1 MLILF
6 LLSLAIPL
14 ILGVPVAFSLIIS
27 AIVLMSTK
35 NLFTAQLVVQQFIG
49 GINSF
54 SLLAVPFFMLAGEL
68 MNKGGITKRIVDVV
82 YIWVGRFRGGLGY
95 VSILA
100 SMIFAGLSGSA
111 LADTA
116 ALGGVL
122 IPMMSERGYGKA
134 RSTGIVISSAII
146 ANIIPPSIG
155 FILFGVVSGASIS
168 RMFMGGI
175 IPGILLGC
183 SLMITWFFTARKD
196 GLQAVPNTMPAAE
209 KRKIFLEA
217 IPSAVNLKSK
227 TALFIIVG
235 LRGGV
240 FTPTEAGAIACA
252 YALIIGMFIY
262 KGLKVGDLP
271 GILLDTVRSTGRV
284 LFIVG
289 GSLTVSWII
298 TASNLSKDL
307 VSYFHAFVEHPIIL
321 VLCCQLL
328 FILFGMVL
336 DIVPIIMI
344 LVPVMLPI
352 VKAAGV
358 SLEYFGILSIITM
371 TFGLITPPV
380 GTVLY
385 VGSGISKISIADA
398 VKGAFPFMMVEV
410 LVIVALALFPQII
423 TVPLELIM

>member
-14 ILGVPVAFSLIIS
+14 ILGVPVAFTLIIS

-217 IPSAVNLKSK
+217 IP
-227 TALFIIVG
+227 ALILPVFIIVG

>member
-6 LLSLAIPL
+6 FVSLFLPLLV
-14 ILGVPVAFSLIIS
+14 GVPVAFSLIIS
-27 AIVLMSTK
+27 AIVLMSSK
-35 NLFTAQLVVQQFIG
+35 DLFTSQLVVQQFIG

-68 MNKGGITKRIVDVV
+68 MNKGGITRKIVDVV
-82 YIWVGRFRGGLGY
+82 YLWVGRFRGGLGY

-122 IPMMSERGYGKA
+122 IPMMSERGYSKS
-134 RSTGIVISSAII
+134 RSTGIVISSGII

-168 RMFMGGI
+168 RMFMGGLV
-175 IPGILLGC
+175 PGIFLGLA
-183 SLMITWFFTARKD
+183 LMVTWFFTARKD
-196 GLQAVPNTMPAAE
+196 GLKSEPCTIPGPE
-209 KRKIFLEA
+209 KRQIILRA
-217 IPSAVNLKSK
+217 IPALLLP
-227 TALFIIVG
+227 LFIIVG
-235 LRGGV
+235 LRGGI
-240 FTPTEAGAIACA
+240 FAPTEAGAIACA
-252 YALIIGMFIY
+252 YALVVGLFVY
-262 KGLKVGDLP
+262 KGLKVSDLP
-271 GILLDTVRSTGRV
+271 GILLDTVRSTGKV

-307 VSYFHAFVEHPIIL
+307 ISSFHGLVAHPILL

-344 LVPVMLPI
+344 LVPVMLPL
-352 VKAAGV
+352 VKAAEV
-358 SLEYFGILSIITM
+358 NLEYFGILSIITM

-385 VGSGISKISIADA
+385 VRSGISKISIAEA
-398 VKGAFPFMMVEV
+398 VKGAMPFMAAEV
-410 LVIVALALFPQII
+410 VVIVLLSLFPQII
-423 TVPLELIM
+423 TVPLSIIM

>member
-6 LLSLAIPL
+6 FVSLFLPLLV
-14 ILGVPVAFSLIIS
+14 GVPVAFSLIIS
-27 AIVLMSTK
+27 AIVLMSSK
-35 NLFTAQLVVQQFIG
+35 DLFTSQLVVQQFIG

-68 MNKGGITKRIVDVV
+68 MNKGGITRKIVDVV
-82 YIWVGRFRGGLGY
+82 YLWVGRFRGGLGY

-122 IPMMSERGYGKA
+122 IPMMSERGYSKS
-134 RSTGIVISSAII
+134 RSTGIVISSGII

-168 RMFMGGI
+168 RMFMGGLV
-175 IPGILLGC
+175 PGIFLGLA
-183 SLMITWFFTARKD
+183 LMVTWFFTARKD
-196 GLQAVPNTMPAAE
+196 GLKSEPCTIPGPE
-209 KRKIFLEA
+209 KRQIILRA
-217 IPSAVNLKSK
+217 IPALLLP
-227 TALFIIVG
+227 LFIIVG
-235 LRGGV
+235 LRGGI
-240 FTPTEAGAIACA
+240 FTPAEAGAIACA
-252 YALIIGMFIY
+252 YALVVGLFVY
-262 KGLKVGDLP
+262 KGLKVSDLP
-271 GILLDTVRSTGRV
+271 GILLDTVRSTGKV

-307 VSYFHAFVEHPIIL
+307 ISSFHGLVAHPILL

-344 LVPVMLPI
+344 LVPVMLPL
-352 VKAAGV
+352 VKAAEV
-358 SLEYFGILSIITM
+358 NLEYFGILSIITM

-385 VGSGISKISIADA
+385 VGSGISKISIAEA
-398 VKGAFPFMMVEV
+398 VKGAMPFMAAEV
-410 LVIVALALFPQII
+410 VVIVLLSLFPQII
-423 TVPLELIM
+423 TVPLSIIM

>member
-6 LLSLAIPL
+6 LLSLFIPL
-14 ILGVPVAFSLIIS
+14 LLGVPVAFSLIIS

-35 NLFTAQLVVQQFIG
+35 DLFTTQLVVQQFIG

-68 MNKGGITKRIVDVV
+68 MNKGGITRRIVDVV

-122 IPMMSERGYGKA
+122 IPMMEERGYSKG

-168 RMFMGGI
+168 RMFMGGLV
-175 IPGILLGC
+175 PGVLLGC
-183 SLMITWFFTARKD
+183 ALMITWFVTARRD
-196 GLQAVPNTMPAAE
+196 GLRGEPNTIPARE
-209 KRKIFLEA
+209 KWQIFWRA
-217 IPSAVNLKSK
+217 IP
-227 TALFIIVG
+227 ALVLPVFIIVG
-235 LRGGV
+235 LRGGI

-252 YALIIGMFIY
+252 YALIIGMFVY
-262 KGLKVGDLP
+262 KGLKPADLP
-271 GILLDTVRSTGRV
+271 GILLDTVRSTGKV

-289 GSLTVSWII
+289 GSLAVSWII
-298 TASNLSKDL
+298 TASNLSREIVSSFHGL
-307 VSYFHAFVEHPIIL
+307 VAHPVLL

-344 LVPVMLPI
+344 LVPVMLPL
-352 VKAAGV
+352 VKAAGIN
-358 SLEYFGILSIITM
+358 LEYFGILSIITM

-385 VGSGISKISIADA
+385 VGSGISKISIAEA
-398 VKGAFPFMMVEV
+398 VKGALPFMIAE
-410 LVIVALALFPQII
+410 VIVIVLLSLFHQII
-423 TVPLELIM
+423 TVPLSIIM

>member
-1 MLILF
+1 VLILF
-6 LLSLAIPL
+6 LLSLFIPL
-14 ILGVPVAFSLIIS
+14 LLGVPVAFSLIIS

-35 NLFTAQLVVQQFIG
+35 DLFTTQLVVQQFIG

-68 MNKGGITKRIVDVV
+68 MNKGGITRRIVDVV

-122 IPMMSERGYGKA
+122 IPMMEERGYSKG

-168 RMFMGGI
+168 RMFMGGLV
-175 IPGILLGC
+175 PGVLLGC
-183 SLMITWFFTARKD
+183 ALMITWFVTARRD
-196 GLQAVPNTMPAAE
+196 GLRGEPNTIPARE
-209 KRKIFLEA
+209 KWQIFWRA
-217 IPSAVNLKSK
+217 IP
-227 TALFIIVG
+227 ALVLPVFIIVG
-235 LRGGV
+235 LRGGI

-252 YALIIGMFIY
+252 YALIIGMFVY
-262 KGLKVGDLP
+262 KGLKPADLP
-271 GILLDTVRSTGRV
+271 GILLDTVRSTGKV

-289 GSLTVSWII
+289 GSLAVSWII
-298 TASNLSKDL
+298 TASNLSREIVSSFHGL
-307 VSYFHAFVEHPIIL
+307 VAHPVLL

-344 LVPVMLPI
+344 LVPVMLPL
-352 VKAAGV
+352 VKAAGIN
-358 SLEYFGILSIITM
+358 LEYFGILSIITM

-385 VGSGISKISIADA
+385 VGSGISKISIAEA
-398 VKGAFPFMMVEV
+398 VKGALPFMIAE
-410 LVIVALALFPQII
+410 VIVIVLLSLFHQII
-423 TVPLELIM
+423 TVPLSIIM

>member
-6 LLSLAIPL
+6 FVSLFLPLLV
-14 ILGVPVAFSLIIS
+14 GVPVAFSLIIS
-27 AIVLMSTK
+27 AIVLMSSK
-35 NLFTAQLVVQQFIG
+35 DLFTSQLVVQQFIG

-68 MNKGGITKRIVDVV
+68 MNKGGITRKIVDVV
-82 YIWVGRFRGGLGY
+82 YLWVGRFRGGLGY
-95 VSILA
+95 VSILV

-122 IPMMSERGYGKA
+122 IPMMSERGYSKS
-134 RSTGIVISSAII
+134 RSTGIVISSGII

-168 RMFMGGI
+168 RMFMGGLV
-175 IPGILLGC
+175 PGIFLGLA
-183 SLMITWFFTARKD
+183 LMVTWFFTARKD
-196 GLQAVPNTMPAAE
+196 GLKSEPCTIPGPE
-209 KRKIFLEA
+209 KRQIILRA
-217 IPSAVNLKSK
+217 IPALLLP
-227 TALFIIVG
+227 LFIIVG
-235 LRGGV
+235 LRGGI

-252 YALIIGMFIY
+252 YALVVGLFVY
-262 KGLKVGDLP
+262 KGLKVSDLP
-271 GILLDTVRSTGRV
+271 GILLDTVRSTGKV

-307 VSYFHAFVEHPIIL
+307 ISSFHGLVAHPILL

-344 LVPVMLPI
+344 LVPVMLPL
-352 VKAAGV
+352 VKAAEV
-358 SLEYFGILSIITM
+358 NLEYFGILSIITM

-385 VGSGISKISIADA
+385 VGSGISKISIAEA
-398 VKGAFPFMMVEV
+398 VKGAMPFMAAEV
-410 LVIVALALFPQII
+410 VVIVLLSLFPQII
-423 TVPLELIM
+423 TVPLSIIM

>member
-6 LLSLAIPL
+6 LLSLFIPL
-14 ILGVPVAFSLIIS
+14 LLGVPVAFSLIIS

-35 NLFTAQLVVQQFIG
+35 DLFTTQLVVQQFIG

-68 MNKGGITKRIVDVV
+68 MNKGGITRRIVDVV

-122 IPMMSERGYGKA
+122 IPMMEERGYSKG

-168 RMFMGGI
+168 RMFMGGLV
-175 IPGILLGC
+175 PGVLLGC
-183 SLMITWFFTARKD
+183 ALMITWFVTARRD
-196 GLQAVPNTMPAAE
+196 GLRGEPNTIPARE
-209 KRKIFLEA
+209 KWQIFWRA
-217 IPSAVNLKSK
+217 IP
-227 TALFIIVG
+227 ALVLPVFIIVG
-235 LRGGV
+235 LRGGI

-252 YALIIGMFIY
+252 YALIIGMFVY
-262 KGLKVGDLP
+262 KGLKPADLP
-271 GILLDTVRSTGRV
+271 GILLDTVRSTGKV

-289 GSLTVSWII
+289 GSLAVSWII
-298 TASNLSKDL
+298 TASNLSREIVSSFHGL
-307 VSYFHAFVEHPIIL
+307 VAHPVLLI
-321 VLCCQLL
+321 LCCQLL

-344 LVPVMLPI
+344 LVPVMLPL
-352 VKAAGV
+352 VKAAGIN
-358 SLEYFGILSIITM
+358 LEYFGILSIITM

-385 VGSGISKISIADA
+385 VGSGISKISIAEA
-398 VKGAFPFMMVEV
+398 VKGALPFMIAE
-410 LVIVALALFPQII
+410 VIVIVLLSLFHQII
-423 TVPLELIM
+423 TVPLSIIM

>member
-6 LLSLAIPL
+6 FVSLFLPLLV
-14 ILGVPVAFSLIIS
+14 GVPVAFSLIIS
-27 AIVLMSTK
+27 AIVLMSSK
-35 NLFTAQLVVQQFIG
+35 DLFTSQLVVQQFIG

-68 MNKGGITKRIVDVV
+68 MNKGGITRKIVDVV
-82 YIWVGRFRGGLGY
+82 YLWVGRFRGGLGY

-122 IPMMSERGYGKA
+122 IPMMSERGYSKS
-134 RSTGIVISSAII
+134 RSTGIVISSGII

-168 RMFMGGI
+168 RMFMGGLV
-175 IPGILLGC
+175 PGIFLGLA
-183 SLMITWFFTARKD
+183 LMVTWFFTARKD
-196 GLQAVPNTMPAAE
+196 GLKSEPCTIPGPE
-209 KRKIFLEA
+209 KRQIILRA
-217 IPSAVNLKSK
+217 IPALLLP
-227 TALFIIVG
+227 LFIIVG
-235 LRGGV
+235 LRGGI
-240 FTPTEAGAIACA
+240 FAPTEAGAIACA
-252 YALIIGMFIY
+252 YALVVGLFVY
-262 KGLKVGDLP
+262 KGLKVSDLP
-271 GILLDTVRSTGRV
+271 GILLDTVRSTGKV

-307 VSYFHAFVEHPIIL
+307 ISSFHGLVAHPILL

-344 LVPVMLPI
+344 LVPVMLPL
-352 VKAAGV
+352 VKAAEV
-358 SLEYFGILSIITM
+358 NLEYFGILSIITM

-385 VGSGISKISIADA
+385 VGSGISKISIAEA
-398 VKGAFPFMMVEV
+398 VKGAMPFMAAEV
-410 LVIVALALFPQII
+410 VVIVLLSLFPQII
-423 TVPLELIM
+423 TVPLSIIM

>member
-1 MLILF
+1 MLF
-6 LLSLAIPL
+6 LLSLFIPL
-14 ILGVPVAFSLIIS
+14 LVGVPVAFSLIVS
-27 AIVLMSTK
+27 AVVLMASK
-35 NLFTAQLVVQQFIG
+35 DLFTSQLVVQQFIG

-68 MNKGGITKRIVDVV
+68 MNKGGITRKIVDVV

-122 IPMMSERGYGKA
+122 IPMMSERGYSKG

-168 RMFMGGI
+168 RMFMGGLV
-175 IPGILLGC
+175 PGILLGC
-183 SLMITWFFTARKD
+183 ALMITWFFTARKD
-196 GLQAVPNTMPAAE
+196 GLQADPST
-209 KRKIFLEA
+209 
-217 IPSAVNLKSK
+217 IPSAEKWRIFRQAIPALILP
-227 TALFIIVG
+227 LFIIVG
-235 LRGGV
+235 LRGGI

-252 YALIIGMFIY
+252 YALVVGMFVY
-262 KGLKVGDLP
+262 KGLRPSDLP
-271 GILLDTVRSTGRV
+271 GILLDTVRSTGKV

-298 TASNLSKDL
+298 TASNLSKEL
-307 VSYFHAFVEHPIIL
+307 VSSFHGLVAHPVLL
-321 VLCCQLL
+321 VICCQLL

-344 LVPVMLPI
+344 LVPVMLPL

-358 SLEYFGILSIITM
+358 NLEYFGILSIITM

-385 VGSGISKISIADA
+385 VGSGISKISIAEA
-398 VKGAFPFMMVEV
+398 VRGALPFMAAEV
-410 LVIVALALFPQII
+410 AVILVLSFFPQVI
-423 TVPLELIM
+423 TVPLSIIM

>member
-6 LLSLAIPL
+6 FVSLFLPLLV
-14 ILGVPVAFSLIIS
+14 GVPVAFSLIIS
-27 AIVLMSTK
+27 AIVLMSSK
-35 NLFTAQLVVQQFIG
+35 DLFTSQLVVQQFIG

-68 MNKGGITKRIVDVV
+68 MNKGGITRKIVDVV
-82 YIWVGRFRGGLGY
+82 YLWVGRFRGGLGY
-95 VSILA
+95 VSLLA

-111 LADTA
+111 LAATT

-122 IPMMSERGYGKA
+122 IPMMSERGYSKS
-134 RSTGIVISSAII
+134 RSTGIVISSGII

-168 RMFMGGI
+168 RMFMGGLV
-175 IPGILLGC
+175 PGIFLGLA
-183 SLMITWFFTARKD
+183 LMVTWFFTARKD
-196 GLQAVPNTMPAAE
+196 GLKSEPCTIPGPE
-209 KRKIFLEA
+209 KRQIILRA
-217 IPSAVNLKSK
+217 IPALLLP
-227 TALFIIVG
+227 LFIIVG
-235 LRGGV
+235 LRGGI

-252 YALIIGMFIY
+252 YALVVGLFVY
-262 KGLKVGDLP
+262 KGLKVSDLP
-271 GILLDTVRSTGRV
+271 GILLDTVRSTGKV

-307 VSYFHAFVEHPIIL
+307 ISSFHGLVAHPILL

-344 LVPVMLPI
+344 LVPVMLPL
-352 VKAAGV
+352 VKAAEV
-358 SLEYFGILSIITM
+358 NLEYFGILSIITM

-385 VGSGISKISIADA
+385 VGSGISKISIAEA
-398 VKGAFPFMMVEV
+398 VKGAMPFMAAEV
-410 LVIVALALFPQII
+410 VVIVLLSLFPQII
-423 TVPLELIM
+423 TVPLSIIM

>member
-196 GLQAVPNTMPAAE
+196 GLQAVSNTMPAAE
-209 KRKIFLEA
+209 KQKIFLEA
-217 IPSAVNLKSK
+217 IP
-227 TALFIIVG
+227 ALILPVFIIVG

>member
-6 LLSLAIPL
+6 LLSLFIPL
-14 ILGVPVAFSLIIS
+14 LLGVPVAFSLIIS

-35 NLFTAQLVVQQFIG
+35 DLFTTQLVVQQFIG

-68 MNKGGITKRIVDVV
+68 MNKGGITRRIVDVV

-122 IPMMSERGYGKA
+122 IPMMEERGYSKG

-168 RMFMGGI
+168 RMFMGGLV
-175 IPGILLGC
+175 PGVLLGC
-183 SLMITWFFTARKD
+183 ALMITWFVTARRD
-196 GLQAVPNTMPAAE
+196 GLRGEPNTIPARE
-209 KRKIFLEA
+209 KWQIFWRA
-217 IPSAVNLKSK
+217 IP
-227 TALFIIVG
+227 ALVLPVFIIVG
-235 LRGGV
+235 LRGGI

-252 YALIIGMFIY
+252 YALIIGMFVY
-262 KGLKVGDLP
+262 KGLKPADLP
-271 GILLDTVRSTGRV
+271 GILLDTVRSTGKV

-289 GSLTVSWII
+289 GSLAVSWII
-298 TASNLSKDL
+298 TASNLSREIVSSFHGL
-307 VSYFHAFVEHPIIL
+307 VAHPVLL

-336 DIVPIIMI
+336 DIVHIIMI
-344 LVPVMLPI
+344 LVPVMLPL
-352 VKAAGV
+352 VKAAGIN
-358 SLEYFGILSIITM
+358 LEYFGILSIITM

-385 VGSGISKISIADA
+385 VGSGISKISIAEA
-398 VKGAFPFMMVEV
+398 VKGALPFMIAE
-410 LVIVALALFPQII
+410 VIVIVLLSLFHQII
-423 TVPLELIM
+423 TVPLSIIM

>member
-6 LLSLAIPL
+6 LLSLFIPL
-14 ILGVPVAFSLIIS
+14 LLGVPVAFSLIIS

-35 NLFTAQLVVQQFIG
+35 DLFTTQLVVQQFIG

-68 MNKGGITKRIVDVV
+68 MNKGGITRRIVDVV

-122 IPMMSERGYGKA
+122 IPMMEERGYSKG

-168 RMFMGGI
+168 RMFMGGLV
-175 IPGILLGC
+175 PGVLLGC
-183 SLMITWFFTARKD
+183 ALMITWFVTARRD
-196 GLQAVPNTMPAAE
+196 GLRGEPNTIPAREKWQIFWRAVP
-209 KRKIFLEA
+209 
-217 IPSAVNLKSK
+217 
-227 TALFIIVG
+227 ALVLPVFIIVG
-235 LRGGV
+235 LRGGI

-252 YALIIGMFIY
+252 YALIIGMFVY
-262 KGLKVGDLP
+262 KGLKPADLP
-271 GILLDTVRSTGRV
+271 GILLDTVRSTGKV

-289 GSLTVSWII
+289 GSLAVSWII
-298 TASNLSKDL
+298 TASNLSREIVSSFHGL
-307 VSYFHAFVEHPIIL
+307 VAHPVLL

-344 LVPVMLPI
+344 LVPVMLPL
-352 VKAAGV
+352 VKAAGIN
-358 SLEYFGILSIITM
+358 LEYFGILSIITM

-385 VGSGISKISIADA
+385 VGSGISKISIAEA
-398 VKGAFPFMMVEV
+398 VKGALPFMIAE
-410 LVIVALALFPQII
+410 VIVIVLLSLFHQII
-423 TVPLELIM
+423 TVPLSIIM

>member
-35 NLFTAQLVVQQFIG
+35 NLFTAQLVVQQVIG

-217 IPSAVNLKSK
+217 IP
-227 TALFIIVG
+227 ALILPVFIIVG

-289 GSLTVSWII
+289 GSPTVSWII

>member
-1 MLILF
+1 MLVLF

-217 IPSAVNLKSK
+217 IP
-227 TALFIIVG
+227 ALILPVFIIVG

-262 KGLKVGDLP
+262 KGLKVSDLP

>member
-14 ILGVPVAFSLIIS
+14 ILGVPVAFSLITS

-196 GLQAVPNTMPAAE
+196 GLQAVSNTMPAAE
-209 KRKIFLEA
+209 KQKIFLEA
-217 IPSAVNLKSK
+217 IP
-227 TALFIIVG
+227 ALILPVFIIVG

>member
-6 LLSLAIPL
+6 LLSLFIPL
-14 ILGVPVAFSLIIS
+14 LLGVPVAFSLIIS

-35 NLFTAQLVVQQFIG
+35 DLFTTQLVVQQFIG

-68 MNKGGITKRIVDVV
+68 MNKGGITRRIVDVV

-122 IPMMSERGYGKA
+122 IPMMEERGYSKG

-155 FILFGVVSGASIS
+155 FILFGVVSGASFS
-168 RMFMGGI
+168 RMFMGGLV
-175 IPGILLGC
+175 PGVLLGC
-183 SLMITWFFTARKD
+183 ALMITWFVTARRD
-196 GLQAVPNTMPAAE
+196 GLRGEPNTIPARE
-209 KRKIFLEA
+209 KWQIFWRA
-217 IPSAVNLKSK
+217 IP
-227 TALFIIVG
+227 ALVLPVFIIVG
-235 LRGGV
+235 LRGGI

-252 YALIIGMFIY
+252 YALIIGMFVY
-262 KGLKVGDLP
+262 KGLKPADLP
-271 GILLDTVRSTGRV
+271 GILLDTVRSTGKV

-289 GSLTVSWII
+289 GSLAVSWII
-298 TASNLSKDL
+298 TASNLSREIVSSFHGL
-307 VSYFHAFVEHPIIL
+307 VAHPVLL

-344 LVPVMLPI
+344 LVPVMLPL
-352 VKAAGV
+352 VKAAGIN
-358 SLEYFGILSIITM
+358 LEYFGILSIITM

-385 VGSGISKISIADA
+385 VGSGISKISIAEA
-398 VKGAFPFMMVEV
+398 VKGALPFMIAE
-410 LVIVALALFPQII
+410 VIVIVLLSLFHQII
-423 TVPLELIM
+423 TVPLSIIM

>member
-6 LLSLAIPL
+6 FVSLFLPLLV
-14 ILGVPVAFSLIIS
+14 GVPVAFSLIIS
-27 AIVLMSTK
+27 AIVLMSSK
-35 NLFTAQLVVQQFIG
+35 DLFTSQLVVQQFIG

-68 MNKGGITKRIVDVV
+68 MNKGGITRKIVDVV
-82 YIWVGRFRGGLGY
+82 YLWVGRFRGGLGY

-122 IPMMSERGYGKA
+122 IPMMSERGYSKS
-134 RSTGIVISSAII
+134 RSTGIVISSGII

-168 RMFMGGI
+168 RMFMGGLV
-175 IPGILLGC
+175 PGIFLGLA
-183 SLMITWFFTARKD
+183 LMVTWFFTARKD
-196 GLQAVPNTMPAAE
+196 GLKSEPCTIPGPE
-209 KRKIFLEA
+209 KQQIILRA
-217 IPSAVNLKSK
+217 IPALLLP
-227 TALFIIVG
+227 LFIIVG
-235 LRGGV
+235 LRGGI

-252 YALIIGMFIY
+252 YALVVGLFVY
-262 KGLKVGDLP
+262 KGLKVSDLP
-271 GILLDTVRSTGRV
+271 GILLDTVRSTGKV

-307 VSYFHAFVEHPIIL
+307 ISSFHGLVAHPILL

-344 LVPVMLPI
+344 LVPVMLPL
-352 VKAAGV
+352 VKAAEV
-358 SLEYFGILSIITM
+358 NLEYFGILSIITM

-385 VGSGISKISIADA
+385 VGSGISKISIAEA
-398 VKGAFPFMMVEV
+398 VKGAMPFMAAEV
-410 LVIVALALFPQII
+410 VVIVLLSLFPQII
-423 TVPLELIM
+423 TVPLSIIM

>member
-217 IPSAVNLKSK
+217 IP
-227 TALFIIVG
+227 ALILPVFIIVG

-262 KGLKVGDLP
+262 KGLKVSDLP

-410 LVIVALALFPQII
+410 LVIAALALFPQII

>member
-6 LLSLAIPL
+6 LVTLFVPL
-14 ILGVPVAFSLIIS
+14 LLGVPVAFSLVIS
-27 AIVLMSTK
+27 AIVLMASQD
-35 NLFTAQLVVQQFIG
+35 LFSSQLIVQQFVG

-68 MNKGGITKRIVDVV
+68 MNKGGITRRIVDVV
-82 YIWVGRFRGGLGY
+82 SIWVGRFCGGLGY
-95 VSILA
+95 VAIIS

-111 LADTA
+111 IADTA

-122 IPMMSERGYGKA
+122 IPMMSERGYGKSRA
-134 RSTGIVISSAII
+134 TGIVISSGII

-168 RMFMGGI
+168 RMFMGGLVPGVI
-175 IPGILLGC
+175 IGC
-183 SLMITWFFTARKD
+183 ALMITWFFTA
-196 GLQAVPNTMPAAE
+196 LLLP
-209 KRKIFLEA
+209 I
-217 IPSAVNLKSK
+217 
-227 TALFIIVG
+227 FIIFG
-235 LRGGV
+235 LRGGI

-252 YALIIGMFIY
+252 YALVVGMFIY
-262 KGLKVGDLP
+262 KGFSWKDLP
-271 GILLDTVRSTGRV
+271 AVLLDTVRSTGKV

-298 TASNLSKDL
+298 TASNLSSEL
-307 VSYFHAFVEHPIIL
+307 VSYFHGLVAHPVLL

-344 LVPVMLPI
+344 LVPVMIPL
-352 VKAAGV
+352 VNAAGV
-358 SLEYFGILSIITM
+358 NLEYFGILSIITM

-385 VGSGISKISIADA
+385 VGSGISRISIVEA
-398 VKGAFPFMMVEV
+398 VRGAFPFMMVEV
-410 LVIVALALFPQII
+410 AVIIALSIFPQIVL
-423 TVPLELIM
+423 VPLSIIM

>member
-217 IPSAVNLKSK
+217 IP
-227 TALFIIVG
+227 ALILPVFIIVG

-262 KGLKVGDLP
+262 KGLKVSDLP
-271 GILLDTVRSTGRV
+271 GILLDTVRSTGKV

-352 VKAAGV
+352 VKAADV

>member
-6 LLSLAIPL
+6 FVSLFLPLLV
-14 ILGVPVAFSLIIS
+14 GVPVAFSLIIS
-27 AIVLMSTK
+27 AIVLMSSK
-35 NLFTAQLVVQQFIG
+35 DLFTSQLVVQQFIG

-68 MNKGGITKRIVDVV
+68 MNKGGITRKIVDVV
-82 YIWVGRFRGGLGY
+82 YLWVGRFRGGLGY

-122 IPMMSERGYGKA
+122 IPMMSERGYSKS
-134 RSTGIVISSAII
+134 RSTGIVISSGII
-146 ANIIPPSIG
+146 ANIIPPSIR

-168 RMFMGGI
+168 RMFMGGLV
-175 IPGILLGC
+175 PGIFLGLA
-183 SLMITWFFTARKD
+183 LMVTWFFTARKD
-196 GLQAVPNTMPAAE
+196 GLKSEPCTIPGPE
-209 KRKIFLEA
+209 KRQIILRA
-217 IPSAVNLKSK
+217 IPALLLP
-227 TALFIIVG
+227 LFIIVG
-235 LRGGV
+235 LRGGI

-252 YALIIGMFIY
+252 YALVVGLFVY
-262 KGLKVGDLP
+262 KGLKVSDLP
-271 GILLDTVRSTGRV
+271 GILLDTVRSTGKV

-307 VSYFHAFVEHPIIL
+307 ISSFHGLVAHPILL

-344 LVPVMLPI
+344 LVPVMLPL
-352 VKAAGV
+352 VKAAEV
-358 SLEYFGILSIITM
+358 NLEYFGILSIITM

-385 VGSGISKISIADA
+385 VGSGISKISIAEA
-398 VKGAFPFMMVEV
+398 VKGAMPFMAAEV
-410 LVIVALALFPQII
+410 VVIVLLSLFPQII
-423 TVPLELIM
+423 TVPLSIIM

>member
-6 LLSLAIPL
+6 FVSLFLPLLV
-14 ILGVPVAFSLIIS
+14 GVPVAFSLIIS
-27 AIVLMSTK
+27 AIVLMSSK
-35 NLFTAQLVVQQFIG
+35 DLFTSQLVVQQFIG

-68 MNKGGITKRIVDVV
+68 MNKGGITRKIVDVV
-82 YIWVGRFRGGLGY
+82 YLWVGRFRGGLGY

-100 SMIFAGLSGSA
+100 SMIFAGLSVSA

-122 IPMMSERGYGKA
+122 IPMMSERGYSKS
-134 RSTGIVISSAII
+134 RSTGIVISSGII

-168 RMFMGGI
+168 RMFMGGLV
-175 IPGILLGC
+175 PGIFLGLA
-183 SLMITWFFTARKD
+183 LMVTWFFTARKD
-196 GLQAVPNTMPAAE
+196 GLKSEPCTIPGPE
-209 KRKIFLEA
+209 KRQIILRA
-217 IPSAVNLKSK
+217 IPALLLP
-227 TALFIIVG
+227 LFIIVG
-235 LRGGV
+235 LRGGI

-252 YALIIGMFIY
+252 YALVVGLFVY
-262 KGLKVGDLP
+262 KGLKVSDLP
-271 GILLDTVRSTGRV
+271 GILLDTVRSTGKV

-307 VSYFHAFVEHPIIL
+307 ISSFHGLVAHPILL

-328 FILFGMVL
+328 FILFGLVL

-344 LVPVMLPI
+344 LVPVMLPL
-352 VKAAGV
+352 VKAAEV
-358 SLEYFGILSIITM
+358 NLEYFGILSIITM

-385 VGSGISKISIADA
+385 VGSGISKISIAEA
-398 VKGAFPFMMVEV
+398 VKGAMPFMAAEV
-410 LVIVALALFPQII
+410 VVIVLLSLFPQII
-423 TVPLELIM
+423 TVPLSIIM

>member
-6 LLSLAIPL
+6 FVSLFIPL
-14 ILGVPVAFSLIIS
+14 LIGVPVAFSLIVS
-27 AIVLMSTK
+27 AIVLMSSK
-35 NLFTAQLVVQQFIG
+35 DLFTSQLVVQQFIG

-68 MNKGGITKRIVDVV
+68 MNKGGITRKIVDVV
-82 YIWVGRFRGGLGY
+82 YLWVGRFRGGLGY

-122 IPMMSERGYGKA
+122 IPMMSARGYSKG
-134 RSTGIVISSAII
+134 RSTGIVISSGII

-168 RMFMGGI
+168 RMFMGGLV
-175 IPGILLGC
+175 PGIVLGLA
-183 SLMITWFFTARKD
+183 LMITWFFTARKD
-196 GLQAVPNTMPAAE
+196 GLKAEPCTIPGPE
-209 KRKIFLEA
+209 KRQIILQA
-217 IPSAVNLKSK
+217 IPALLLP
-227 TALFIIVG
+227 LFIIVG
-235 LRGGV
+235 LRGGI

-252 YALIIGMFIY
+252 YALVVGLFIY
-262 KGLKVGDLP
+262 KGLKVSDLP
-271 GILLDTVRSTGRV
+271 AILLDTVRSTGKV

-298 TASNLSKDL
+298 TASNLSRDL
-307 VSYFHAFVEHPIIL
+307 ISYFHGLVAHPILL

-344 LVPVMLPI
+344 LVPVMLPL
-352 VKAAGV
+352 VKAAEV
-358 SLEYFGILSIITM
+358 NLEYFGILSIITM

-385 VGSGISKISIADA
+385 VGSGISKISIAEA
-398 VKGAFPFMMVEV
+398 VKGALPFMAAEV
-410 LVIVALALFPQII
+410 VVIVLLSLFPQII
-423 TVPLELIM
+423 TVPLSIIM

>member
-209 KRKIFLEA
+209 TRKIFLEA
-217 IPSAVNLKSK
+217 IP
-227 TALFIIVG
+227 ALILPVFIIVG

>member
-6 LLSLAIPL
+6 FVSLFLPLLV
-14 ILGVPVAFSLIIS
+14 GVPVAFSLIIS
-27 AIVLMSTK
+27 AIVLMSSK
-35 NLFTAQLVVQQFIG
+35 DLFTSQLVVQQFIG

-68 MNKGGITKRIVDVV
+68 MNKGGITRKIVDVV
-82 YIWVGRFRGGLGY
+82 YLWVGRFRGGLGY

-122 IPMMSERGYGKA
+122 IPMMSERGYSKS
-134 RSTGIVISSAII
+134 RSTGIVISSGII

-168 RMFMGGI
+168 RMFMGGLV
-175 IPGILLGC
+175 PGIFLGLA
-183 SLMITWFFTARKD
+183 LMVTWFFTARKD
-196 GLQAVPNTMPAAE
+196 GLKSEPCTIPGPE
-209 KRKIFLEA
+209 KRQIILRA
-217 IPSAVNLKSK
+217 IPALLLP
-227 TALFIIVG
+227 LFIIVG
-235 LRGGV
+235 LRGGI

-252 YALIIGMFIY
+252 YALVVGLFVY
-262 KGLKVGDLP
+262 KGLKVSDLP
-271 GILLDTVRSTGRV
+271 GILLDTVRSTGKV

-307 VSYFHAFVEHPIIL
+307 ISSFHGLVAHPILL

-344 LVPVMLPI
+344 LVPVMLPL
-352 VKAAGV
+352 VKAAEV
-358 SLEYFGILSIITM
+358 NLEYFGILSIITM

-385 VGSGISKISIADA
+385 VGSGISKIGIAEA
-398 VKGAFPFMMVEV
+398 VKGAMPFMAAEV
-410 LVIVALALFPQII
+410 VVIVLLSLFPQII
-423 TVPLELIM
+423 TVPLSIIM

>member
-27 AIVLMSTK
+27 AIVLMSNK

-217 IPSAVNLKSK
+217 IP
-227 TALFIIVG
+227 ALILPVFIIVG

-262 KGLKVGDLP
+262 KGLKVSDLP
-271 GILLDTVRSTGRV
+271 GILLDTVRSTGKV

-352 VKAAGV
+352 VKAAGI

>member
-6 LLSLAIPL
+6 FVSLFLPLLV
-14 ILGVPVAFSLIIS
+14 GVPVAISLIIS
-27 AIVLMSTK
+27 AIVLMSSK
-35 NLFTAQLVVQQFIG
+35 DLFTSQLVVQQFIG

-68 MNKGGITKRIVDVV
+68 MNKGGITRKIVDVV
-82 YIWVGRFRGGLGY
+82 YLWVGRFRGGLGY

-122 IPMMSERGYGKA
+122 IPMMSERGYSKS
-134 RSTGIVISSAII
+134 RSTGIVISSGII

-168 RMFMGGI
+168 RMFMGGLV
-175 IPGILLGC
+175 PGIFLGLA
-183 SLMITWFFTARKD
+183 LMVTWFFTARKD
-196 GLQAVPNTMPAAE
+196 GLKSEPCTIPGPE
-209 KRKIFLEA
+209 KRQIILRA
-217 IPSAVNLKSK
+217 IPALLLP
-227 TALFIIVG
+227 LFIIVG
-235 LRGGV
+235 LRGGI

-252 YALIIGMFIY
+252 YALVVGLFVY
-262 KGLKVGDLP
+262 KGLKVSDLP
-271 GILLDTVRSTGRV
+271 GILLDTVRSTGKV

-307 VSYFHAFVEHPIIL
+307 ISSFHGLVAHPILL

-344 LVPVMLPI
+344 LVPVMLPL
-352 VKAAGV
+352 VKAAEV
-358 SLEYFGILSIITM
+358 NLEYFGILSIITM

-380 GTVLY
+380 ATVLY
-385 VGSGISKISIADA
+385 VGSGISKISIAEA
-398 VKGAFPFMMVEV
+398 VKGAMPFMAAEV
-410 LVIVALALFPQII
+410 VVIVLLSLFPQII
-423 TVPLELIM
+423 TVPLSIIM

>member
-175 IPGILLGC
+175 IPGILLGF

-217 IPSAVNLKSK
+217 IP
-227 TALFIIVG
+227 ALILPVFIIVG

-262 KGLKVGDLP
+262 KGLKVSDLP

>member
-122 IPMMSERGYGKA
+122 IPMMSERGYGKT

-217 IPSAVNLKSK
+217 IP
-227 TALFIIVG
+227 ALILPVFIIVG

-262 KGLKVGDLP
+262 KGLKVSDLP

>member
-217 IPSAVNLKSK
+217 IP
-227 TALFIIVG
+227 ALILPVFIIVG

-262 KGLKVGDLP
+262 KGLKVSDLP

>member
-217 IPSAVNLKSK
+217 IP
-227 TALFIIVG
+227 ALILPVFIIVG

-307 VSYFHAFVEHPIIL
+307 VSYFHAFVEYPIIL

>member
-6 LLSLAIPL
+6 LLSLTIPL

-35 NLFTAQLVVQQFIG
+35 NLFTAQLVVQQFID

-146 ANIIPPSIG
+146 ANIIPLSIG

-183 SLMITWFFTARKD
+183 SLMITWFFTAR
-196 GLQAVPNTMPAAE
+196 
-209 KRKIFLEA
+209 
-217 IPSAVNLKSK
+217 
-227 TALFIIVG
+227 
-235 LRGGV
+235 
-240 FTPTEAGAIACA
+240 
-252 YALIIGMFIY
+252 
-262 KGLKVGDLP
+262 
-271 GILLDTVRSTGRV
+271 
-284 LFIVG
+284 
-289 GSLTVSWII
+289 
-298 TASNLSKDL
+298 
-307 VSYFHAFVEHPIIL
+307 
-321 VLCCQLL
+321 
-328 FILFGMVL
+328 
-336 DIVPIIMI
+336 
-344 LVPVMLPI
+344 
-352 VKAAGV
+352 
-358 SLEYFGILSIITM
+358 
-371 TFGLITPPV
+371 
-380 GTVLY
+380 
-385 VGSGISKISIADA
+385 
-398 VKGAFPFMMVEV
+398 
-410 LVIVALALFPQII
+410 
-423 TVPLELIM
+423 

>member
-6 LLSLAIPL
+6 LLTLFIPL
-14 ILGVPVAFSLIIS
+14 FLGVPVAFSLIIS
-27 AIVLMSTK
+27 AILLMTTK
-35 NLFTAQLVVQQFIG
+35 DLFTSQLVVQQFIG

-68 MNKGGITKRIVDVV
+68 MNKGGITRKIVDVV
-82 YIWVGRFRGGLGY
+82 SIWVGRFRGGLGY
-95 VSILA
+95 VSILS

-122 IPMMSERGYGKA
+122 IPMMGERGYSKG

-168 RMFMGGI
+168 RMFMGGLV
-175 IPGILLGC
+175 PGVLLG
-183 SLMITWFFTARKD
+183 SALMITWFFTARRD
-196 GLQAVPNTMPAAE
+196 GLKAE
-209 KRKIFLEA
+209 ASTLSTHEKWHVFWQA
-217 IPSAVNLKSK
+217 IPALILP
-227 TALFIIVG
+227 LFIIVG
-235 LRGGV
+235 LRGGI

-252 YALIIGMFIY
+252 YALLIGMFVY
-262 KGLKVGDLP
+262 KSLKLRDLP
-271 GILLDTVRSTGRV
+271 SILLDTVRSTGKV

-298 TASNLSKDL
+298 TASNLSRDL
-307 VSYFHAFVEHPIIL
+307 VSAFHGLVAHPILL

-344 LVPVMLPI
+344 LVPVMMPLI
-352 VKAAGV
+352 KAAGV
-358 SLEYFGILSIITM
+358 NLEYFGILSIITM

-385 VGSGISKISIADA
+385 VGSGISKISIAEA
-398 VKGAFPFMMVEV
+398 VKGAFPFMAAEV
-410 LVIVALALFPQII
+410 TIIAALSLFPQII
-423 TVPLELIM
+423 TVPLSFIM